1 MGSVQALQSPR
12 DEGAGVGR
20 GRVWDGARAT
30 GGSRGLERE
39 RERSDSRG
47 REAARSGSRGREAA
61 GAGSRGRDWERSVS
75 GSRGRDW
82 ERRVWGSRARDCDR
96 SVLPSGERPQDGG
109 GTNSGETA
117 GIMRASL
124 GLRLSAVASKFG
136 DSGDTE
142 RRGSMR
148 GS

>member
-12 DEGAGVGR
+12 DEGAGGGR

-30 GGSRGLERE
+30 GGSRGSERE
-39 RERSDSRG
+39 RE
-47 REAARSGSRGREAA
+47 RSGSRGREAA
-61 GAGSRGRDWERSVS
+61 RSGSRGRDWERSVS

-82 ERRVWGSRARDCDR
+82 ERRPWGSRARDCDR
-96 SVLPSGERPQDGG
+96 SVLPSGDRPQDGG
-109 GTNSGETA
+109 VKSGETV
-117 GIMRASL
+117 GIMGASL
-124 GLRLSAVASKFG
+124 GLRLRAVASKFG
-136 DSGDTE
+136 DSGDTD

>member
-30 GGSRGLERE
+30 GGSQGLERE
-39 RERSDSRG
+39 RE
-47 REAARSGSRGREAA
+47 RSGSRGREAA
-61 GAGSRGRDWERSVS
+61 RAGSRGRDWGRSVS
-75 GSRGRDW
+75 GSRGRDC
-82 ERRVWGSRARDCDR
+82 ERR
-96 SVLPSGERPQDGG
+96 SGERPQDGG

-117 GIMRASL
+117 GIMGASL